1 VTEASP
7 ITNESDD
14 VVAPES
20 QEVEEVDASSTD
32 AEEVEVEEPVE
43 RDDLDWYVVHV
54 FSGYENKAR
63 AALEERI
70 RSLGKQD
77 YFGEILVP
85 EEEVVER
92 TKTGATRHRKKRF
105 YPGYILVQMDL
116 DSETWHIVK
125 NTPKVTGFVGGNGRT
140 PPKVPPHEVAK
151 VKGKLA
157 SGTAAVKP
165 KMEFEKGETV
175 HVTEGPFANFNGV
188 VDEVRPEKGKLRVMV
203 SIFGRATPVEL
214 DFMQVKKT

>member
-1 VTEASP
+1 MTEASP
-7 ITNESDD
+7 ITNDSDD

-92 TKTGATRHRKKRF
+92 TKTGATRQRKKRF